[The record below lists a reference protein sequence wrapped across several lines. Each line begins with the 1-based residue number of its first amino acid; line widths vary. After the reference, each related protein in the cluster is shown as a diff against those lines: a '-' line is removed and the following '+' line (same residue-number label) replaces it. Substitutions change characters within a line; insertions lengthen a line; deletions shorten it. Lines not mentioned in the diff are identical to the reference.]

1 MSTQPRP
8 DELTALRK
16 LEQAVRACG
25 LPTIMISGQVQL
37 ELLAEALREVAQA
50 RRTSEEVAEAE
61 NCPSPRCSTTRP

>member
-50 RRTSEEVAEAE
+50 RSTPKEVAEAE
-61 NCPSPRCSTTRP
+61 SCPSPRCSTTRP